1 MRCRRQFRRQRRRR
15 RQAASAVTS
24 RGAERSSR
32 VARRSGHVGRSQ
44 RRGRCAEWREE
55 ERLKLLMLVAF
66 GVHRAGL
73 ASAAVAASNPKKINR
88 ASKEGPPVSL
98 FQARF
103 QSGSLAVALSKKRT
117 VVWPSWLVKLRVT
130 RRKKK
135 RKQDR
140 EKMKMKNSLSLTPVA
155 LPLHF
160 FFSLSLFPPIF

>member
-1 MRCRRQFRRQRRRR
+1 
-15 RQAASAVTS
+15 
-24 RGAERSSR
+24 
-32 VARRSGHVGRSQ
+32 
-44 RRGRCAEWREE
+44 
-55 ERLKLLMLVAF
+55 MLVAF

-73 ASAAVAASNPKKINR
+73 ASAAVAASNHKKINR

-103 QSGSLAVALSKKRT
+103 QSGSLTVALSKKGT

-130 RRKKK
+130 RRKK

-160 FFSLSLFPPIF
+160 FFSLSLFPPIC